1 MKVTIVTANGETVLN
16 AATGSNLLSLLQSNA
31 FFVDADCGGRGTCGK
46 CKVKLLEGN
55 TSAPL
60 DEGGFFNCCKHT
72 VDGDI
77 TIDLNDNTAG
87 AFSAATAI
95 APHRIKARQG
105 YGLAVDI
112 GTTSIAVY
120 LVDLS
125 NGKPLDSAAQLNRQI
140 SFGADVISRINAS
153 SGDGLTLMQQSVRTQ
168 ISAMSEELLRK
179 HNIKEFEKTIIA
191 GNNTMLHL
199 YLGKDPSGMG
209 QAPFLPKFTKTQ
221 YRQKSVLLPSA
232 GAFIGSDVVAGVLS
246 SGMYAKDAN
255 SLLVDAGTNGEIVLK
270 YGGLYFACATAA
282 GPAFEGASIEKGMGG
297 TAGAIDHVYY
307 NYGKFTYSTVS
318 GSPKGICGSGL
329 TDSIAL
335 LLKHGIINRDGL
347 LQENEHPLSNHI
359 SDDKFYI
366 TSEVYI
372 TQRDIREFQL
382 AKSALRSGI
391 DLLLK
396 ETGCHA
402 DALKTV
408 YLAGGLGYYM
418 DKESALK
425 VGLLPSELEGKI
437 VCAGNTS
444 GKGAIMCLLNDDNI
458 TICERIGENI
468 KIFDL
473 NSLAGFSQAFISNMS
488 F

>member
-209 QAPFLPKFTKTQ
+209 QAQAVIFSSLNENQIYEEARKLILEMLRKEIPKLP
-221 YRQKSVLLPSA
+221 PS
-232 GAFIGSDVVAGVLS
+232 
-246 SGMYAKDAN
+246 
-255 SLLVDAGTNGEIVLK
+255 
-270 YGGLYFACATAA
+270 
-282 GPAFEGASIEKGMGG
+282 
-297 TAGAIDHVYY
+297 
-307 NYGKFTYSTVS
+307 
-318 GSPKGICGSGL
+318 
-329 TDSIAL
+329 
-335 LLKHGIINRDGL
+335 
-347 LQENEHPLSNHI
+347 
-359 SDDKFYI
+359 
-366 TSEVYI
+366 
-372 TQRDIREFQL
+372 
-382 AKSALRSGI
+382 
-391 DLLLK
+391 
-396 ETGCHA
+396 
-402 DALKTV
+402 
-408 YLAGGLGYYM
+408 
-418 DKESALK
+418 
-425 VGLLPSELEGKI
+425 
-437 VCAGNTS
+437 
-444 GKGAIMCLLNDDNI
+444 
-458 TICERIGENI
+458 
-468 KIFDL
+468 
-473 NSLAGFSQAFISNMS
+473 
-488 F
+488 